1 MEAALYTKNI
11 IKEFLAVAATVSL
24 IAGVCNYTNSHY
36 LPTTTDDGVVS
47 NRDSIPTLVI
57 PDIRLENH
65 NM

>member
-1 MEAALYTKNI
+1 MEATLDAKNF
-11 IKEFLAVAATVSL
+11 IKDFLAISATVSL

-57 PDIRLENH
+57 PDIKITNE
-65 NM
+65 